1 MEKRS
6 MEKFEIWAAY
16 PDGYVVAS
24 ETVVI
29 RDSIEDLLNTV
40 KAMMARGACS
50 VGIEVLAAADDQ
62 EERPTTWSRLIE
74 RAGNVH

>member
-1 MEKRS
+1 
-6 MEKFEIWAAY
+6 MEKFEVWAAY

-29 RDSIEDLLNTV
+29 RDSIEDLLITV

-50 VGIEVLAAADDQ
+50 VGIEILAAAEDQ
-62 EERPTTWSRLIE
+62 EERSTTWSRLIE
-74 RAGNVH
+74 RAKNVN